1 MGQPTPP
8 GDNPLFEGVPSE
20 WNDVISALP
29 EDQRATF
36 GPKIKERLSSYE
48 PLKQWERFS
57 QAGITPDL
65 ADVALKVYD
74 VIEKDPRSVY
84 DTLATHLGIT
94 PEQAKEVVKE
104 VQQQQPP
111 ANNLPDDPRL
121 QTMQQQIETMAKVMI
136 SQREQTVQEQQAQE
150 ADTAIAN
157 EIEAVKKKYGDGVNE
172 EQVIMRMLHKGITA
186 EQAHNEYAA
195 MVTDIQKRRPAPF
208 VLGSGG
214 QIPPSSIDVKKLGHQ
229 DTVNLVAQMM
239 AQGNNAAND

>member
-8 GDNPLFEGVPSE
+8 GDSPLFEGVPSE
-20 WNDVISALP
+20 WNDIISAIP

-36 GPKIKERLSSYE
+36 GPKIKERISSYE

-104 VQQQQPP
+104 VEKQQP
-111 ANNLPDDPRL
+111 ANSGVQDDPRL
-121 QTMQQQIETMAKVMI
+121 STMEQQLQTIAQVMLT
-136 SQREQTVQEQQAQE
+136 QREQSVQQQQAQE
-150 ADTAIAN
+150 ADRALEN
-157 EIEAVKKKYGDGVNE
+157 EISSLKKKYGDINE
-172 EQVIMRMLHKGITA
+172 EQIVMRMVHKDISA
-186 EQAHNEYAA
+186 EQAYQEYAA
-195 MVTDIQKRRPAPF
+195 MVSDIQKRRPAPF

-214 QIPPSSIDVKKLGHQ
+214 QIPQNSIDPTKLSQ
-229 DTVNLVAQMM
+229 SDTTKLVAQMM
-239 AQGNNAAND
+239 AQGNEESRK